1 MKREAAHLPHHTNNT
16 NCSPQK
22 ILGNVDLM
30 VLGNVALGEMVCFNH
45 AKIVL
50 YIYGVYVTS
59 KLFRE
64 AEADLEAKHKSQKEE
79 EENMKKMLSNK
90 V

>member
-50 YIYGVYVTS
+50 YIYGVYV
-59 KLFRE
+59 
-64 AEADLEAKHKSQKEE
+64 
-79 EENMKKMLSNK
+79 
-90 V
+90 